1 MFGVF
6 VPLENCHSF
15 VEVTITGKELHI
27 LTNTRHLLPLSSE
40 GSLTCHIYCDTG
52 QPFKM
57 VTSEDP
63 WHSHLG
69 CGALTTCFNDL
80 GLYRPGIEPRFTFLI
95 HGGMSDIVVLN
106 QVFSYINWHTAKG
119 YQYKLYLV
127 SKRTISN
134 MFYSVEL
141 KSNSLIQNQIHWS
154 AFVDLLVV
162 EQSTRANQRFQFLSY
177 WFHWYYIYDMNF

>member
-6 VPLENCHSF
+6 VPLENFHSF

-27 LTNTRHLLPLSSE
+27 LTDTRHLLPLSSE

-80 GLYRPGIEPRFTFLI
+80 GLYRPGTDLLFEYTE
-95 HGGMSDIVVLN
+95 GMSDISILLPFKIDN
-106 QVFSYINWHTAKG
+106 SIIYGNELDRDLDFMLYSNYI
-119 YQYKLYLV
+119 V
-127 SKRTISN
+127 EKR
-134 MFYSVEL
+134 
-141 KSNSLIQNQIHWS
+141 H
-154 AFVDLLVV
+154 
-162 EQSTRANQRFQFLSY
+162 
-177 WFHWYYIYDMNF
+177 IY